1 MPSPESFPSGEPTDE
16 KAPVE
21 APETSTETG
30 TDDSEVMGEKER
42 KTYEERGEKTLEAE
56 KATAAEKATK
66 SELEKEREKLME
78 EIRMLKMRREILIK
92 YGAKPKSERVSDDKP
107 EETTSESDSAAAA
120 AAAATAATVA
130 GAATG
135 AEKPAGEAK
144 PEGTAEDEPA
154 SPEDIKEVKKRA
166 KKNSAARKYAA
177 GVCLL
182 IAAAGIGLGIWGAA
196 KGNRGEDA
204 SLNGT
209 PAVVTVA
216 NEAGERMK
224 GIYDGYGEKGM
235 YLSEH
240 KTSSVAFA
248 NATEV
253 AEVCNA
259 DEVDMILYT
268 AHNQV
273 ESFADYLANLPEEL
287 QPDGFRGLNL
297 TQTEAKLESL
307 SPEEFTALEG
317 TFATIMNNALT
328 RRVTLNGRYDNAY
341 MRVKNPGQDI
351 VHENM
356 ELVRCTTNENNLE
369 VTQFYWTDASGREI
383 GTMTV
388 KMTPIRDEKGVIS
401 SFKGC
406 EQVVNPEGSSTIYTG
421 MPEIPDPEP
430 TPPTPTPPTPTPPT
444 PEPEPEP
451 EPTHTP
457 KDPQQEI
464 EHASPDVAS
473 LELDEDVTPR
483 TTLEQDQ
490 ANFSAIEQQGQED
503 VTRAAEAERVA
514 AQQSQNEDAAR
525 AIAAA
530 REQTTQAL
538 MNQSTPEQVASADRA
553 EAAAVQQAAQ
563 EQAAHAVQE
572 QQAAAEAATRQEAE
586 NYSEN
591 VASPAAAA
599 EAATQDAAQND
610 ASQAGQSMASF
621 NDSIIDNGNF

>member
-107 EETTSESDSAAAA
+107 EETTSESDSAAATA
-120 AAAATAATVA
+120 AAVA
-130 GAATG
+130 GAAAG
-135 AEKPAGEAK
+135 AEKPTSESK

-287 QPDGFRGLNL
+287 QPDGFKGLNL

-388 KMTPIRDEKGVIS
+388 KMTPIRDEKGVNS

>member
-16 KAPVE
+16 KAPVG

-30 TDDSEVMGEKER
+30 TDDSEVIGEKER

-120 AAAATAATVA
+120 AAAATAAAVA
-130 GAATG
+130 GAAAG
-135 AEKPAGEAK
+135 AEKPTSESK

-177 GVCLL
+177 GVCAL

-196 KGNRGEDA
+196 KGNRADDA

-209 PAVVTVA
+209 PAVITVA

-287 QPDGFRGLNL
+287 QPDGFKGLNL

-317 TFATIMNNALT
+317 TFATIMDNALT

-421 MPEIPDPEP
+421 MPEIPDPD
-430 TPPTPTPPTPTPPT
+430 TPTPPGPDTPTPPGPDT
-444 PEPEPEP
+444 PTPPGP
-451 EPTHTP
+451 DTPDLTP

-464 EHASPDVAS
+464 AHAGPDVTP
-473 LELDEDVTPR
+473 LELDEDVTPP

-490 ANFSAIEQQGQED
+490 ANFSAIEQQRQED
-503 VTRAAEAERVA
+503 AARQAEAERVA
-514 AQQSQNEDAAR
+514 AQQAEAERQAAVQ
-525 AIAAA
+525 AEA
-530 REQTTQAL
+530 RRQA
-538 MNQSTPEQVASADRA
+538 EA
-553 EAAAVQQAAQ
+553 EAAAQRSAEAAAAEAARQAEANRAAEAAAQQAAQ
-563 EQAAHAVQE
+563 EQQARAAEEAAAAQE
-572 QQAAAEAATRQEAE
+572 AAARQQAQAAAEAAAAQAAPEA
-586 NYSEN
+586 
-591 VASPAAAA
+591 ASHADDSAA
-599 EAATQDAAQND
+599 ERANL
-610 ASQAGQSMASF
+610 F
-621 NDSIIDNGNF
+621 ENGDF

>member
-1 MPSPESFPSGEPTDE
+1 M
-16 KAPVE
+16 
-21 APETSTETG
+21 
-30 TDDSEVMGEKER
+30 
-42 KTYEERGEKTLEAE
+42 
-56 KATAAEKATK
+56 
-66 SELEKEREKLME
+66 
-78 EIRMLKMRREILIK
+78 IRR
-92 YGAKPKSERVSDDKP
+92 
-107 EETTSESDSAAAA
+107 
-120 AAAATAATVA
+120 AAAATAAAATAAAVA
-130 GAATG
+130 GAAAG
-135 AEKPAGEAK
+135 AEKPTSEDK

-177 GVCLL
+177 GVCAL

-196 KGNRGEDA
+196 KGNRSEDA

-287 QPDGFRGLNL
+287 QPDGFKGLNL

-383 GTMTV
+383 GNMTV
-388 KMTPIRDEKGVIS
+388 KMTPVRDEKGVIE

-421 MPEIPDPEP
+421 MPEIPDPD
-430 TPPTPTPPTPTPPT
+430 TPTPPGPDTPTPPGPDT
-444 PEPEPEP
+444 PDL
-451 EPTHTP
+451 TP

-464 EHASPDVAS
+464 AHAGPDVTP
-473 LELDEDVTPR
+473 LELDETVTPP

-490 ANFSAIEQQGQED
+490 ANFSAIEQQRQED
-503 VTRAAEAERVA
+503 AARQAEAERVA
-514 AQQSQNEDAAR
+514 AQQAEAERQ
-525 AIAAA
+525 AAA
-530 REQTTQAL
+530 QAEARR
-538 MNQSTPEQVASADRA
+538 QAVA
-553 EAAAVQQAAQ
+553 EAAAQRSAEQAAAEAARQAEANRAAEAAAQQAAQ
-563 EQAAHAVQE
+563 EQAARAAAE
-572 QQAAAEAATRQEAE
+572 QQAAQEAAARQQAQAEA
-586 NYSEN
+586 N
-591 VASPAAAA
+591 AAAQQA
-599 EAATQDAAQND
+599 APEAASHADDSAAERANL
-610 ASQAGQSMASF
+610 F
-621 NDSIIDNGNF
+621 ENGDF

>member
-196 KGNRGEDA
+196 KGNRADDA

-209 PAVVTVA
+209 PAVITVA

-259 DEVDMILYT
+259 DEVDMLLYT

-287 QPDGFRGLNL
+287 QPDGFKGLNL

-406 EQVVNPEGSSTIYTG
+406 EQVVNPEGSSIIYTG
-421 MPEIPDPEP
+421 MPEIPDPD
-430 TPPTPTPPTPTPPT
+430 TPTPPGPDTPTPPGPDT
-444 PEPEPEP
+444 PDL
-451 EPTHTP
+451 TP

-464 EHASPDVAS
+464 AHAGPDVTP
-473 LELDEDVTPR
+473 LELDEDVTPP

-490 ANFSAIEQQGQED
+490 ANFAAIEQQRQED
-503 VTRAAEAERVA
+503 AARQAEAERVA
-514 AQQSQNEDAAR
+514 AQQAEAERQ
-525 AIAAA
+525 AAA
-530 REQTTQAL
+530 QAEARR
-538 MNQSTPEQVASADRA
+538 QAEA
-553 EAAAVQQAAQ
+553 EAAAQRSAEQAAAEAARQAEANRAAEAAAQQAAQ
-563 EQAAHAVQE
+563 EQQARAAEEAAAAQE
-572 QQAAAEAATRQEAE
+572 AAARQQAQAEANAAAQQAAPEAASHADD
-586 NYSEN
+586 S
-591 VASPAAAA
+591 AA
-599 EAATQDAAQND
+599 ERANL
-610 ASQAGQSMASF
+610 F
-621 NDSIIDNGNF
+621 ENGDF

>member
-66 SELEKEREKLME
+66 SELEKEREKLQE

-92 YGAKPKSERVSDDKP
+92 YGAKPKSERVSDDKS
-107 EETTSESDSAAAA
+107 EETTSESDSAAATA
-120 AAAATAATVA
+120 AAATAAAATAATVA
-130 GAATG
+130 GAVAG
-135 AEKPAGEAK
+135 AEKPTSEAK

-177 GVCLL
+177 GVCAL

-196 KGNRGEDA
+196 KSNM
-204 SLNGT
+204 NGA
-209 PAVVTVA
+209 PAAITIT
-216 NEAGERMK
+216 NEAGEKMK

-240 KTSSVAFA
+240 KTSAVAFA
-248 NATEV
+248 DAGEV
-253 AEVCNA
+253 SEVCND

-273 ESFADYLANLPEEL
+273 ESFADYLANLPQEL
-287 QPDGFRGLNL
+287 QPDGFKGLSI
-297 TQTEAKLESL
+297 TETEAKLESL
-307 SPEEFTALEG
+307 SPEDFTALEG

-383 GTMTV
+383 GNMTV
-388 KMTPIRDEKGVIS
+388 KMTPVRDEKGVIE

-421 MPEIPDPEP
+421 MPEIPGPD
-430 TPPTPTPPTPTPPT
+430 TPTPPGPDTPTPPGPDT
-444 PEPEPEP
+444 PDL
-451 EPTHTP
+451 TP

-464 EHASPDVAS
+464 AHAGPDVTP
-473 LELDEDVTPR
+473 LELDEDVTPP

-490 ANFSAIEQQGQED
+490 ANFSAIEQQRQED
-503 VTRAAEAERVA
+503 AARQAEAERVA
-514 AQQSQNEDAAR
+514 AQQAEAERQ
-525 AIAAA
+525 AAA
-530 REQTTQAL
+530 QAEARR
-538 MNQSTPEQVASADRA
+538 QA
-553 EAAAVQQAAQ
+553 EAAAQRSA
-563 EQAAHAVQE
+563 E
-572 QQAAAEAATRQEAE
+572 QAAAEAARQAEANRAAE
-586 NYSEN
+586 AAAEQ
-591 VASPAAAA
+591 AAQEQQARAAQEAAAA
-599 EAATQDAAQND
+599 EQAAARQQAQAEANAAAEQAAPEA
-610 ASQAGQSMASF
+610 ASHAD
-621 NDSIIDNGNF
+621 DSAAERANLFENGDF

>member
-135 AEKPAGEAK
+135 AEKPTGEAK

-196 KGNRGEDA
+196 KGNRADDA

-209 PAVVTVA
+209 PAVITVA

-287 QPDGFRGLNL
+287 QPDGFKGLNL

-383 GTMTV
+383 GNMTV
-388 KMTPIRDEKGVIS
+388 KMTPVRDEKGVIE

-421 MPEIPDPEP
+421 MPEIPDPD
-430 TPPTPTPPTPTPPT
+430 TPTPPGPDTPTPPGPDT
-444 PEPEPEP
+444 PDL
-451 EPTHTP
+451 TP

-464 EHASPDVAS
+464 AHAGPDVTP
-473 LELDEDVTPR
+473 LELDEDVTPP

-490 ANFSAIEQQGQED
+490 ANFAAIEQQRQED
-503 VTRAAEAERVA
+503 AARQAEAERVA
-514 AQQSQNEDAAR
+514 AQQAEAERQ
-525 AIAAA
+525 AAA
-530 REQTTQAL
+530 QAEARR
-538 MNQSTPEQVASADRA
+538 QAEA
-553 EAAAVQQAAQ
+553 EAAAQRSAEQAAAEAARQAEANRAAEAAAQQAAQ
-563 EQAAHAVQE
+563 EQQARAAEEAAAAQE
-572 QQAAAEAATRQEAE
+572 AAARQQAQAEANVAAQQAAPEAASHADD
-586 NYSEN
+586 S
-591 VASPAAAA
+591 AA
-599 EAATQDAAQND
+599 ERANL
-610 ASQAGQSMASF
+610 F
-621 NDSIIDNGNF
+621 ENGDF

>member
-196 KGNRGEDA
+196 KGNRADDA

-209 PAVVTVA
+209 PAVITVA

-287 QPDGFRGLNL
+287 QPDGFKGLNL

-317 TFATIMNNALT
+317 TFTTIMNNALT

-383 GTMTV
+383 GNMTV
-388 KMTPIRDEKGVIS
+388 KMTPVRDEKGVIE

-421 MPEIPDPEP
+421 MPEIPDPD
-430 TPPTPTPPTPTPPT
+430 TPTPPGPDTPTPPGPDT
-444 PEPEPEP
+444 PTPPGPELHSSLTKMLLLLQLWNKTKLTSLRLNNKGKKMPLAKLRLKELP
-451 EPTHTP
+451 LSKP
-457 KDPQQEI
+457 KPN
-464 EHASPDVAS
+464 AKPPLRRKLDVKLKLKPLLNA
-473 LELDEDVTPR
+473 LPR
-483 TTLEQDQ
+483 LLLQKLLAKPKRIVPLKPLLSKPLKSSKLAPPRKQPLLRKPLPVSKLKLPLKLLLSKPLQKLPATLMTVLP
-490 ANFSAIEQQGQED
+490 N
-503 VTRAAEAERVA
+503 
-514 AQQSQNEDAAR
+514 AQ
-525 AIAAA
+525 I
-530 REQTTQAL
+530 
-538 MNQSTPEQVASADRA
+538 
-553 EAAAVQQAAQ
+553 
-563 EQAAHAVQE
+563 
-572 QQAAAEAATRQEAE
+572 
-586 NYSEN
+586 YSKMVIFRN
-591 VASPAAAA
+591 
-599 EAATQDAAQND
+599 N
-610 ASQAGQSMASF
+610 
-621 NDSIIDNGNF
+621 

>member
-30 TDDSEVMGEKER
+30 TDDSEVIGEKER

-107 EETTSESDSAAAA
+107 EETTSESDSAVAAA
-120 AAAATAATVA
+120 AAAAAAAVA
-130 GAATG
+130 GAAAG
-135 AEKPAGEAK
+135 AEKPTSEAK

-196 KGNRGEDA
+196 KGNRADDA

-209 PAVVTVA
+209 PAVITVA

-287 QPDGFRGLNL
+287 QPDGFKGLNL

-317 TFATIMNNALT
+317 TFTTIMNNALT

-383 GTMTV
+383 GNMTV
-388 KMTPIRDEKGVIS
+388 KMTPVRDEKGVIE

-421 MPEIPDPEP
+421 MPEIPDPD
-430 TPPTPTPPTPTPPT
+430 TPTPPGPDTPTPPGPDT
-444 PEPEPEP
+444 PTPPGP
-451 EPTHTP
+451 DTPDLTP

-464 EHASPDVAS
+464 AHAGPDVTP
-473 LELDEDVTPR
+473 LELDEDVTPP

-490 ANFSAIEQQGQED
+490 ANFAAIEQQRQED
-503 VTRAAEAERVA
+503 AARQAEAERVA
-514 AQQSQNEDAAR
+514 AQQAEAERQAAVQ
-525 AIAAA
+525 AEA
-530 REQTTQAL
+530 RRQA
-538 MNQSTPEQVASADRA
+538 EA
-553 EAAAVQQAAQ
+553 EAAAQRSAEAAAAEAARQAEANRAAEAAAQQAAQ
-563 EQAAHAVQE
+563 EQQARAAEEAAAAQE
-572 QQAAAEAATRQEAE
+572 AAARQQAQAAAEAAAQQAAPEA
-586 NYSEN
+586 
-591 VASPAAAA
+591 ASHADDSAA
-599 EAATQDAAQND
+599 ERANL
-610 ASQAGQSMASF
+610 F
-621 NDSIIDNGNF
+621 ENGDF

>member
-107 EETTSESDSAAAA
+107 EETTSESDSAATA

-196 KGNRGEDA
+196 KGNRADDA

-209 PAVVTVA
+209 PAVITVA

-287 QPDGFRGLNL
+287 QPDGFKGLNL

-383 GTMTV
+383 GNMTV
-388 KMTPIRDEKGVIS
+388 KMTPVRDEKGVIE

-421 MPEIPDPEP
+421 MPEIPDPD
-430 TPPTPTPPTPTPPT
+430 TPTPPGPDTPTPPGPDT
-444 PEPEPEP
+444 PTPPGP
-451 EPTHTP
+451 DTPDLTP

-464 EHASPDVAS
+464 AHAGPDVTP
-473 LELDEDVTPR
+473 LELDEDVTPP

-490 ANFSAIEQQGQED
+490 ANFAAIEQQRQED
-503 VTRAAEAERVA
+503 AARQAEAERVA
-514 AQQSQNEDAAR
+514 AQQAEAERQ
-525 AIAAA
+525 AAA
-530 REQTTQAL
+530 QAEARR
-538 MNQSTPEQVASADRA
+538 QAEA
-553 EAAAVQQAAQ
+553 EAAAQRSAEAAAAEAARQAEANRAAEAAAQQAAQ
-563 EQAAHAVQE
+563 EQQARAAEEAAAAQE
-572 QQAAAEAATRQEAE
+572 AAARQQAQAEANAAAQQAAPEAASHADD
-586 NYSEN
+586 S
-591 VASPAAAA
+591 AA
-599 EAATQDAAQND
+599 ERANL
-610 ASQAGQSMASF
+610 F
-621 NDSIIDNGNF
+621 ENGDF

>member
-42 KTYEERGEKTLEAE
+42 KTYEERGEKTLEAK
-56 KATAAEKATK
+56 KATATEKATK
-66 SELEKEREKLME
+66 SELEKEREKLQE

-92 YGAKPKSERVSDDKP
+92 YGAKPKSERVSDDKS

-120 AAAATAATVA
+120 AAAATAAAVA
-130 GAATG
+130 GAATIAGAAAG
-135 AEKPAGEAK
+135 AEKPTSEAK

-177 GVCLL
+177 GVCAL

-196 KGNRGEDA
+196 KSNMNGAPAAITITNETGEK
-204 SLNGT
+204 
-209 PAVVTVA
+209 
-216 NEAGERMK
+216 MK

-240 KTSSVAFA
+240 KTSAVAFA
-248 NATEV
+248 DAGEV
-253 AEVCNA
+253 SEVCND

-273 ESFADYLANLPEEL
+273 ESFADYLANLPQEL
-287 QPDGFRGLNL
+287 QPDGFKGLSI
-297 TQTEAKLESL
+297 TETEAKLESL
-307 SPEEFTALEG
+307 SPEDFTALEG

-356 ELVRCTTNENNLE
+356 ELVRCTTNESNLE

-383 GTMTV
+383 GNMTV
-388 KMTPIRDEKGVIS
+388 KMTPVRDEKGVIE

-421 MPEIPDPEP
+421 MPEIPGPD
-430 TPPTPTPPTPTPPT
+430 TDL
-444 PEPEPEP
+444 
-451 EPTHTP
+451 TP

-464 EHASPDVAS
+464 AHAGPDVTP
-473 LELDEDVTPR
+473 LELDEDVTPP

-490 ANFSAIEQQGQED
+490 ANFSAIEQQRQED
-503 VTRAAEAERVA
+503 AARQAEAERVA
-514 AQQSQNEDAAR
+514 AQQAEAERQ
-525 AIAAA
+525 AAA
-530 REQTTQAL
+530 QAEARR
-538 MNQSTPEQVASADRA
+538 QA
-553 EAAAVQQAAQ
+553 EAAAQRSAEEAARQAEANRAAEAAAEQAAQ
-563 EQAAHAVQE
+563 EQQARAAQE
-572 QQAAAEAATRQEAE
+572 
-586 NYSEN
+586 
-591 VASPAAAA
+591 AAAA
-599 EAATQDAAQND
+599 EQAAARQQAQAEANAAAEQAAPEA
-610 ASQAGQSMASF
+610 ASHAD
-621 NDSIIDNGNF
+621 DSAAERANLFENGDF